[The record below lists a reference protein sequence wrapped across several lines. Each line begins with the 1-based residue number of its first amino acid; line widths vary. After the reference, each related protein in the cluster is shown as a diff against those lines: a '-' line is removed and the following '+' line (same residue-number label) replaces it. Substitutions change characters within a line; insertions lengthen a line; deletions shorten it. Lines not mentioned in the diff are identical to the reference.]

1 VRPREKRGADT
12 LLLSPPK
19 EPAETTAWGKI
30 QLSIQKLLTIAALI
44 GCLSVAAFGSSQ
56 VDFANV
62 GGTLHGTSAGLSL
75 TGSTLV
81 SVNGLNG
88 GGLVTGNLGSLTF
101 TTGALISGSLQT
113 GGTFAAG
120 GTFTVTGNGSNGIP
134 NGVLFSGT
142 FAQPVTWTMVTLG
155 NGTHNYTLVGV
166 LTGTLYG
173 GASANGATV
182 QLTVNTGKGYFN
194 GTAMLASGDTNIVV
208 PEPGSLTLLG
218 TGLVGLA
225 GAVRRKMLVCL
236 DAGTWDR

>member
-1 VRPREKRGADT
+1 MRSLTCVEQVGPRFFSLPRKNWPDSLVRGNIP
-12 LLLSPPK
+12 
-19 EPAETTAWGKI
+19 
-30 QLSIQKLLTIAALI
+30 LSIQKLLTIAALI
-44 GCLSVAAFGSSQ
+44 GWLSVAAFASSQ

-62 GGTLHGTSAGLSL
+62 GGTLHGSNAGLSL

-120 GTFTVTGNGSNGIP
+120 GSFVVTGNGSNGIP

-142 FAQPVTWTMVTLG
+142 FAQPVTWTMVTLP

-166 LTGTLYG
+166 LSGTLYG
-173 GASANGATV
+173 GSLANGATV

-218 TGLVGLA
+218 TGLMGLA
-225 GAVRRKMLVCL
+225 GAVRRKMQAL
-236 DAGTWDR
+236 